1 MLSQQQA
8 QIMPLPS
15 HLALLQHWLVALIR
29 LFDEIVCVI
38 TLLLQLRQ
46 NRLQIRRRSLARRYL
61 LLCLGYDASQLVQ
74 QLLLHVRY
82 TFTCV
87 LWHLVQAQHTLTAH
101 WNLSTHS
108 QQPRVAIWSDS
119 RHCQSTTVQLHKKTL
134 IITNY
139 LNCYDVLFWCQCPLQ
154 RLGAECRSSERGEVW
169 QHCMC
174 GCQVN
179 KSIEVTWVVLE
190 DGSIYDNESVKPI
203 HNKTAAYAYAAHRFR
218 AVNWSNHCV

>member
-15 HLALLQHWLVALIR
+15 HLALLQHWFVALIR

-101 WNLSTHS
+101 RNLSTHS

-119 RHCQSTTVQLHKKTL
+119 RHCQSTTVQLHKKTINNHKL
-134 IITNY
+134 LKLLRRTLLVSMPIAEARCRMQIIRKGWGVAALHVWMSSQQINRSDLSSFRRWQY
-139 LNCYDVLFWCQCPLQ
+139 LWQ
-154 RLGAECRSSERGEVW
+154 RIS
-169 QHCMC
+169 
-174 GCQVN
+174 
-179 KSIEVTWVVLE
+179 
-190 DGSIYDNESVKPI
+190 
-203 HNKTAAYAYAAHRFR
+203 
-218 AVNWSNHCV
+218 

>member
-1 MLSQQQA
+1 MRSCALSRCCCNSDKTDSRSVDAASQDVIFSFVSA
-8 QIMPLPS
+8 TMPRSSSSSFCSTSAIRSHVCSGILCRHSIHSLHTGIYPHTANSHALPS
-15 HLALLQHWLVALIR
+15 
-29 LFDEIVCVI
+29 DP
-38 TLLLQLRQ
+38 TLGTV
-46 NRLQIRRRSLARRYL
+46 SLPQYS
-61 LLCLGYDASQLVQ
+61 Y
-74 QLLLHVRY
+74 
-82 TFTCV
+82 
-87 LWHLVQAQHTLTAH
+87 
-101 WNLSTHS
+101 
-108 QQPRVAIWSDS
+108 I
-119 RHCQSTTVQLHKKTL
+119 KKPL

-190 DGSIYDNESVKPI
+190 DGSIYDNELVKPI

-218 AVNWSNHCV
+218 AVN